1 MLPINNEDFMMI
13 LKKYSQFVFV
23 LLFALFSTMTLAAE
37 QTAQQV
43 VQSTV
48 DTLLKDL
55 NTNRA
60 KYAKD
65 PEAFHKALHNLLT
78 PVVDVDGIA
87 RSVMTIKYTRRAT
100 PEQMATFETNFE
112 QGLMK
117 FYGNA
122 LLDYEG
128 KGIKV
133 LKTIPTESPDRVSV
147 QTEVKGNDNTIYP
160 VSYTMVKLNG
170 QWKVRNVIVNGLN
183 VGKLFRDQ
191 FASEMRNNKDDLNYV
206 INDWADAVERA
217 QEQADAEQDKK

>member
-1 MLPINNEDFMMI
+1 MI
-13 LKKYSQFVFV
+13 FKKYSQFVFV
-23 LLFALFSTMTLAAE
+23 LVLALFSTLSMAAE

-48 DTLLKDL
+48 DGLLKDL
-55 NTNRA
+55 NANRA

-65 PEAFHKALHNLLT
+65 PEAFHKALNTLLT

-87 RSVMTIKYTRRAT
+87 RSVMTVKYARRAT
-100 PEQMATFETNFE
+100 PAQMAAFQTNFE

-133 LKTIPTESPDRVSV
+133 LKTIPSESPDRVTV

-160 VSYTMVKLNG
+160 VAYTMAKLNG
-170 QWKVRNVIVNGLN
+170 QWKVRNVVVNGLN

-191 FASEMRNNKDDLNYV
+191 FANEMRNNKEDLDYV
-206 INDWADAVERA
+206 ISHWAEAVEQA
-217 QEQADAEQDKK
+217 SEQSEAK

>member
-1 MLPINNEDFMMI
+1 MMI
-13 LKKYSQFVFV
+13 VKKYSQFI
-23 LLFALFSTMTLAAE
+23 FALLLAVFSTVTLAAE

-43 VQSTV
+43 VQTTV
-48 DTLLKDL
+48 DALLKDL
-55 NTNRA
+55 YANRA

-65 PEAFHKALHNLLT
+65 PEAFHKALHTLLT

-100 PEQMATFETNFE
+100 PEQMATFQTNFE
-112 QGLMK
+112 QGLMQ

-133 LKTIPTESPDRVSV
+133 LKTIPSESPGRVTV

-160 VSYTMVKLNG
+160 VAYTMIKLNS
-170 QWKVRNVIVNGLN
+170 QWKVRNVVVNGLN

-191 FASEMRNNKDDLNYV
+191 FASEMRNNKEDLNYV

-217 QEQADAEQDKK
+217 QEQADADQSKK

>member
-1 MLPINNEDFMMI
+1 MMSI
-13 LKKYSQFVFV
+13 KKYSQFVFV
-23 LLFALFSTMTLAAE
+23 LLFAVFSTLTLAAE

-43 VQSTV
+43 VQATV

-65 PEAFHKALHNLLT
+65 PEAFHKALHTLLT

-87 RSVMTIKYTRRAT
+87 RSVMTIKYARRAT
-100 PEQMATFETNFE
+100 PEQMETFKANFE
-112 QGLMK
+112 QGLMQ

-128 KGIKV
+128 KGMKV
-133 LKTIPTESPDRVSV
+133 LKTIPSDSPDRVSV

-160 VSYTMVKLNG
+160 VSYTMIKLNG
-170 QWKVRNVIVNGLN
+170 KWMVRNVVVNGLN

-217 QEQADAEQDKK
+217 QEQADSDDKK